1 MPEQRPDLINPFD
14 AAYLG
19 LEYGDEPST
28 SRITIRLPKRWLEM
42 ATQFAQDPRL
52 PFNHSISA
60 VMRAAVM
67 RYLYELASDHG
78 EAEIMMYLQSANQLR
93 HAAFKQSVEFESK
106 RHIVSFESA
115 LGTAVK
121 RKRLAALNDTLA
133 ELRAM
138 IDRTHS
144 DEWRGDLEIIVAGS
158 EPIKRALRFL
168 IGEWAKSPQE
178 ANQRRAQEWQHW
190 LTHLEGVLYG

>member
-1 MPEQRPDLINPFD
+1 MTEQRPDLINPFD

-19 LEYGDEPST
+19 LELGEEPST
-28 SRITIRLPKRWLEM
+28 SRVTVRLPKRWLEM

-60 VMRAAVM
+60 VMRAAVI
-67 RYLYELASDHG
+67 RYLYELSSDHG
-78 EAEIMMYLQSANQLR
+78 EAEMMMYLQSANQLR
-93 HAAFKQSVEFESK
+93 YAAFKESVEFESK
-106 RHIVSFESA
+106 RHITAFEST
-115 LGTAVK
+115 LGVAVK
-121 RKRLAALNDTLA
+121 RKRLATINDTLA

-138 IDRTHS
+138 IDRARS

-168 IGEWAKSPQE
+168 IGEWAKDLQE
-178 ANQRRAQEWQHW
+178 PNRRRAQEWQHW